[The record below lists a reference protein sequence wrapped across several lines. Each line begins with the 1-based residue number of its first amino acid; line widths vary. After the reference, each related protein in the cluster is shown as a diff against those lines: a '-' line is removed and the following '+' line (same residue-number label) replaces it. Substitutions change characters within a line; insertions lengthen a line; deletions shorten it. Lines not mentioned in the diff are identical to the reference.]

1 MLWTEDL
8 IYIFLYQWLLVP
20 LQLIKGSIISLLLYK
35 ARSVTKCISI
45 NAWVY
50 FLVLSQSHWLVF
62 LCTNTTL
69 FQLLSCCVILD
80 SFFFF
85 SQFLLVILC
94 PLFFH
99 INFKVSFSSFTK
111 IPFGIL
117 IGIILIYR

>member
-8 IYIFLYQWLLVP
+8 IYIFLYQWLAVP
-20 LQLIKGSIISLLLYK
+20 VQLIKESIISLLLYK

-45 NAWVY
+45 NAWVH
-50 FLVLSQSHWLVF
+50 FLVLSLSHWAVF
-62 LCTNTTL
+62 LCTTL

-111 IPFGIL
+111 IPLGIL